1 MAQADLSAV
10 VTCQHGPVGVTY
22 TGFGEMAVTV
32 DGVRHPLTRRRER
45 DVLAV
50 LLAARGAPVAAERLV
65 AEVWGAAAAG
75 QSLAALQVAVS
86 RLRARLEPGWTAR
99 HGTRLTSTAAGYAL
113 RAAVD
118 DVDTWTFEARAE
130 DALAA
135 GDPLER
141 LARCDRALALW
152 SPTIY
157 GDQESATVRNEAAR
171 LDELHLT
178 LREHRARALL
188 DLGRPDEAHRT
199 LAELAVAHPFRERLW
214 SLIALGQYRSSR
226 QADALATLRTLRT
239 TLAEE
244 LGVDPLA
251 ETRQLEEAMLRQDP
265 ALDGVGRPTVAA
277 PAGVRASEL
286 AGDSAHAD
294 TADPWGASGGGDA
307 SVGRSAVLHELWKL
321 HEAAVADRR
330 ARFVLVAG
338 EAGIGKSRLVEDLVA
353 SAAAHGA
360 RVLVGRC
367 LEGGYAP
374 ALWPWLGVVRPLGDL
389 ASPDGDVDPLLAP
402 LLSGEPPAE
411 DPGAGTTLRMY
422 DAVVDLLALAA
433 DHTPLVVVLED
444 LHWADASSLLL
455 LRHLAGAA
463 PAAAVT
469 VVCTRRTTE
478 GSAGE
483 ALLDTMAALARAGAD
498 RVRLD
503 GLDLDS
509 VRTLL
514 DRSVGPHTSRLD
526 GFVSEVTAGNP
537 FFVLQYARLLAALPH
552 LADVDVTTLPVPDGV
567 RDVLRQRVG
576 RLPEQAAQLLASAS
590 VLGQVDPELLAELTG
605 TPLETCLDVLDL
617 ALTSGLL
624 QERQTGYAFVHAL
637 ARETLYADLS
647 VARRM
652 RLHDRAGRLV
662 EALRSDD
669 PDAAAEIAHHA
680 HVAAPLGAEHAERAS
695 AWLARAA
702 AVAQSRSAHPEA
714 VDLWRQVLSDT
725 TPRSLTAVAAHRGM
739 AAALIRLG
747 RMADAHSALDA
758 AVAIASEQGEWAA
771 VAEAATVLSGA
782 GPWSWREHGVVHAPL
797 VQALTAAVPHVGPA
811 DRARLLA
818 ILQMEHFYGWNTALA
833 EEYGLRSVEL
843 ARRADDVGL
852 LREVMT
858 LRLIASSGS
867 WDARG
872 RLALAEELMS
882 LDPEGEV
889 AVTVLFHLGH
899 IRWDCGDVAGADETM
914 SRCAEAA
921 SALRH
926 SGLEIPLGWWRATRA
941 RDLDDPAHGELI
953 DEVLALHRRDG
964 YLASRELECLHAVR
978 RGPVGAPVA
987 AATVAMAE
995 QSGMPVRAMVAHA
1008 LLESGEPAAAR
1019 ALLGEP
1025 ASDTVVD
1032 YCSTAGRCLRL
1043 LVLCETGTKAE
1054 IRAALVPVEGHLGA
1068 PVSYGTID
1076 HLGVVDHFVA
1086 AAYAALGDER
1096 APEVA
1101 RGAVEA
1107 NRRLGVAPWLRRSED
1122 LLARLS

>member
-1 MAQADLSAV
+1 M
-10 VTCQHGPVGVTY
+10 GVTY

-32 DGVRHPLTRRRER
+32 DGVRQPLTRRRER

-65 AEVWGAAAAG
+65 AEVWGDAAAG
-75 QSLAALQVAVS
+75 QSLAALQVVVS
-86 RLRARLEPGWTAR
+86 RLRARLEPGRTAR

-135 GDPLER
+135 GDPVER
-141 LARCDRALALW
+141 LERCDRALALW
-152 SPTIY
+152 SPTVY
-157 GDQESATVRNEAAR
+157 GGQESTMVRHEAAR

-188 DLGRPDEAHRT
+188 DLGRPEEAHRT
-199 LAELAVAHPFRERLW
+199 LAELAGAHPFRERLW
-214 SLIALGQYRSSR
+214 SLLALGQYRSSR

-265 ALDGVGRPTVAA
+265 ALDGADRAIAVERAIPVDPATVGA
-277 PAGVRASEL
+277 PAGGRGSEP
-286 AGDSAHAD
+286 AGDSVHPGP
-294 TADPWGASGGGDA
+294 ADPGGASGRADA
-307 SVGRSAVLHELWKL
+307 SVGRSAVLRELWTV
-321 HEAAVADRR
+321 HVAAVADRR

-338 EAGIGKSRLVEDLVA
+338 EAGIGKSRLVEDLAA

-374 ALWPWLGVVRPLGDL
+374 ALWPWLGVVRALGDL
-389 ASPDGDVDPLLAP
+389 AAPDGDVDPLLAP

-422 DAVVDLLALAA
+422 DAVVDLLARAA

-463 PAAAVT
+463 PVAAVT

-478 GSAGE
+478 GRAGE
-483 ALLDTMAALARAGAD
+483 ALLDTMAALARAGAE

-514 DRSVGPHTSRLD
+514 NRSVGPHTSRLD

-552 LADVDVTTLPVPDGV
+552 LADVDVTSLPVPDGV

-624 QERQTGYAFVHAL
+624 QERQAGYAFVHAL

-652 RLHDRAGRLV
+652 RLHDRAGRLL
-662 EALRSDD
+662 EALRRDE

-680 HVAAPLGAEHAERAS
+680 HVAAPLGAEHADRAC

-725 TPRSLTAVAAHRGM
+725 TSRSLTAVAAHRGM

-747 RMADAHSALDA
+747 RMAEAHSALDT

-818 ILQMEHFYGWNTALA
+818 ILQMEHFYGWDTALA

-843 ARRADDVGL
+843 ARRTDDVEL

-858 LRLIASSGS
+858 LRLIASAGS

-872 RLALAEELMS
+872 RLALAEELRS
-882 LDPEGEV
+882 LEPEGEV
-889 AVTVLFHLGH
+889 RVTVLFHLGH
-899 IRWDCGDVAGADETM
+899 VRWDCGDVAGADETM

-941 RDLDDPAHGELI
+941 RDLDDPAHGELL
-953 DEVLALHRRDG
+953 DEVLARHRRDG
-964 YLASRELECLHAVR
+964 YLANRELECLHAVR
-978 RGPVGAPVA
+978 RAPVGAPVA
-987 AATVAMAE
+987 AATVALAE

-1008 LLESGEPAAAR
+1008 LLESGEPASAK

-1025 ASDTVVD
+1025 APDDVVD

-1043 LVLCETGTKAE
+1043 LVLCETGTAAE
-1054 IRAALVPVEGHLGA
+1054 IRAALAPVEGHLGA

-1096 APEVA
+1096 AAEVA
-1101 RGAVEA
+1101 RGAVDA
-1107 NRRLGVAPWLRRSED
+1107 NRRLGVAPWLRRSEE